1 MTSAPID
8 ASSIFAYAGGPQ
20 LITTT
25 TMMYLETP
33 PRLIETRIFSAMP
46 DTFRRKGV
54 RTDWADANRPGVPTD
69 SFIEGPAFDKSGN
82 LYIVDIP
89 FGRIF
94 RIAPDGEWSLVI
106 EYEGWP
112 NGLKI
117 AADDRIYVADYM
129 HGIMELDAAAGR
141 ITPVLTARNS
151 ESFRGCN
158 DLHLA
163 SNGDIY
169 FTDQGQTGL
178 HDPSGRVY
186 RLSSSGRLD
195 CLIDTGISP
204 NGLVLDPTES
214 VLFVAMTRDNAV
226 WRLPFMKDGS
236 VSKVG
241 RFCSLFGTSGP
252 DGLTM
257 DAKGRLF
264 VGHASLGHV
273 FVFAPNGELIA
284 RVKSC
289 AGPNCTNVAIGGAN
303 RDRLYITES
312 STGSVLVADISELN
326 S

>member
-1 MTSAPID
+1 
-8 ASSIFAYAGGPQ
+8 
-20 LITTT
+20 
-25 TMMYLETP
+25 MMYLETP
-33 PRLIETRIFSAMP
+33 PRLIETKAFSAMP
-46 DTFRRKGV
+46 DQFRRNGV
-54 RTDWADANRPGVPTD
+54 VTSWADANRQGQPAD
-69 SFIEGPAFDKSGN
+69 CFIEGPSFDADGN
-82 LYIVDIP
+82 LYVVDIP

-94 RIAPDGEWSLVI
+94 RIAPDGQWSLAA

-112 NGLKI
+112 NGLKVG
-117 AADDRIYVADYM
+117 ADGRVLVADYM
-129 HGIMELDAAAGR
+129 HGIMELDVKSSQMR
-141 ITPVLTARNS
+141 PVLTSRNS

-186 RLSSSGRLD
+186 RLTKSGRLD

-204 NGLVLDPTES
+204 NGLVLDQSEA

-241 RFCSLFGTSGP
+241 RFCSMFGPSGP
-252 DGLTM
+252 DGMTM
-257 DAKGRLF
+257 DRGGRLF
-264 VGHASLGHV
+264 VAHASLGHV

-284 RVKSC
+284 RIKSC
-289 AGPNCTNVAIGGAN
+289 AGATCTNVAIGGNN

-312 STGSVLVADISELN
+312 ATGTVLSADISGLR
-326 S
+326 